1 MATPNVQISDG
12 LKNKILGVESVRD
25 ILRGGRIDCWTG
37 AAPVDANAAL
47 PTVSK
52 AAAAITLDIFDCFF
66 STFSSSVCFLIIVL
80 FLTFD

>member
-37 AAPVDANAAL
+37 AAPVDANAAATGANVL
-47 PTVSK
+47 T
-52 AAAAITLDIFDCFF
+52 ITRNSLA
-66 STFSSSVCFLIIVL
+66 S
-80 FLTFD
+80 